1 MWHGIPSGDI
11 FNIMNINN
19 PKELFYHDL
28 RMILRRNYL
37 IWVKNMRNLVWFEK
51 KPADGYDLCSERM
64 IAK

>member
-1 MWHGIPSGDI
+1 M
-11 FNIMNINN
+11 
-19 PKELFYHDL
+19 
-28 RMILRRNYL
+28 